1 MDTTKCVSVTKQH
14 HNALRTE
21 ENTVM
26 SQPETMDAQLQSP
39 FTALVVGPT
48 GYGKTELLLSFIA
61 NAERV
66 ANPRPVEIDYCRGK
80 WQERFGELT
89 GVNIN
94 KGMIDVEERYKAG
107 GQNK

>member
-1 MDTTKCVSVTKQH
+1 MSVTKLH

-26 SQPETMDAQLQSP
+26 SLLEMMDARLQSP

-48 GYGKTELLLSFIA
+48 SCGKTELLLSLIA

-66 ANPRPVEIDYCRGK
+66 ATPRPVEIDYCYG
-80 WQERFGELT
+80 
-89 GVNIN
+89 I
-94 KGMIDVEERYKAG
+94 
-107 GQNK
+107 